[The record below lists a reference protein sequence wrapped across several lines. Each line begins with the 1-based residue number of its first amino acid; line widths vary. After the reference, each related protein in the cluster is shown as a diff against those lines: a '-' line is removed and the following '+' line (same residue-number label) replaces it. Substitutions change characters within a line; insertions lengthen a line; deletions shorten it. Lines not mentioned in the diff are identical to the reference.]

1 MCIAMI
7 MVLFVK
13 HLTMTVYPTKI
24 TIIFYEKYKI
34 PTQSLKLKVTKGGY
48 HSNYH

>member
-24 TIIFYEKYKI
+24 TIMYEKNKI
-34 PTQSLKLKVTKGGY
+34 PTQC
-48 HSNYH
+48 